1 VLAGQGSLSSLV
13 IKTLFYLNE
22 ILKKYRI
29 NGRKSNFATL
39 TKFGIPKKAFGFL
52 GEPDQFYQK
61 L

>member
-39 TKFGIPKKAFGFL
+39 TKFGIPKKKYSVF
-52 GEPDQFYQK
+52 
-61 L
+61 